1 MRSTAPTVAEYIE
14 QSAPA
19 QHEALGRL
27 RDVIT
32 RHLPEGFEEVMSY
45 GMIGY
50 VVPHSIFPQG
60 YHCNPTLPLPFINLA
75 AQKNFIALYHMGL
88 YADEKLMDWFTSEW
102 AKTTNAKP
110 DMGKSCIRFKKPEQI
125 PFELIGKLCAKMS
138 VKDWIDQYTNML
150 SKSRKITT
158 AKK

>member
-1 MRSTAPTVAEYIE
+1 MRSTATTVDEYLE
-14 QSAPA
+14 QVNPE
-19 QHEALGRL
+19 QQEALARL
-27 RDVIT
+27 RAVVKKN
-32 RHLPEGFEEVMSY
+32 LPPGFEEVMSY

-102 AKTTNAKP
+102 ANTSNAKL

-150 SKSRKITT
+150 SKSRGTTT

>member
-1 MRSTAPTVAEYIE
+1 MRSTATTVDEYLE
-14 QSAPA
+14 QVNPE
-19 QHEALGRL
+19 QQEALARL
-27 RDVIT
+27 RAVVKKN
-32 RHLPEGFEEVMSY
+32 LPPGFEEVMSY

-102 AKTTNAKP
+102 AKTSNAKL

-125 PFELIGKLCAKMS
+125 PIELIGKLCAKMS

-150 SKSRKITT
+150 SKSRGTTT